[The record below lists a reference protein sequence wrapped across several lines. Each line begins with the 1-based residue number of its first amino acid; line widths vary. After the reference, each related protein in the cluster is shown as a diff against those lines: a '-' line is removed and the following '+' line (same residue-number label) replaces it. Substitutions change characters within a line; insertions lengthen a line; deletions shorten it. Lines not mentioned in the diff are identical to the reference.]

1 MTTKYCA
8 KCGKATTG
16 IKVEKKTWLCWECF
30 QKFYSQQQEIEV
42 NIKDIEVKHKKA
54 VKEFLKK

>member
-1 MTTKYCA
+1 MTKQCS
-8 KCGKATTG
+8 KCQKATNG
-16 IKVEKKTWLCWECF
+16 VKVDKGTWLCWECF
-30 QKFYSQQQEIEV
+30 QKFYSERQESEV